1 MVDRRSTLVAVLVAT
16 MTATSFQIF
25 ALSVLA
31 IELIT
36 DLDLSRAE
44 LGLIG
49 SVNTMTGA
57 LTAPLSGRLTDRVGP
72 WAAAVSGMLISALG
86 MSMMA
91 LSGSAL
97 ALAASALVSG
107 VPQGWGNPATNALI
121 AERVAPGRRGTITG
135 IKQSGV
141 QFGVFLSGFTLP
153 TMAVWFGWRGA
164 SWAYAAVF
172 ALVAVL
178 TAVLLPRRP
187 SPVTPTTS
195 AGQNRPADDAT
206 TAGVTAA
213 ASEPTASGGVAEN
226 GGAETGDVVAAMD
239 PWIWRLAGYA
249 LLSGTLGGTIG
260 RFFPLW
266 AEEAVGMTTRTAGFL
281 VAMTGM
287 LGIVA
292 RIVAGRIAE
301 SAISPPRLLRILAAI
316 GGVYGLVLVATPWLG
331 SWILWPATALNA
343 VGIGAW
349 NAVAMLAII
358 MVVPR
363 QLAGRASGVVMLGFL
378 GGLSLGSPV
387 AGWAVDR
394 WSSYQPVWGVCV
406 ALSALAVLSLSSG
419 PSRSPS
425 RRTAAAR

>member
-1 MVDRRSTLVAVLVAT
+1 LFDRRSTLVAVLVAT

-57 LTAPLSGRLTDRVGP
+57 LTAPLSGRLTDRIGP
-72 WAAAVSGMLISALG
+72 WAAAVSGMLISAVG

-91 LSGSAL
+91 LSGSTL

-121 AERVAPGRRGTITG
+121 AERVAPGVQGTITG

-141 QFGVFLSGFTLP
+141 QFGVFLSGLTLP
-153 TMAVWFGWRGA
+153 TLAVWLGWRGA
-164 SWAYAAVF
+164 SWVYAAVF

-187 SPVTPTTS
+187 TAPTPPPSAPHDASVADRAGSVGAGS
-195 AGQNRPADDAT
+195 AG
-206 TAGVTAA
+206 GVD
-213 ASEPTASGGVAEN
+213 
-226 GGAETGDVVAAMD
+226 DVVAMD

-249 LLSGTLGGTIG
+249 LLSGTVGGTIG

-266 AEEAVGMTTRTAGFL
+266 AEESVGMTTRTAGFL

-292 RIVAGRIAE
+292 RIVAGRVAE
-301 SAISPPRLLRILAAI
+301 ASESPPRLLRILAVL
-316 GGVYGLVLVATPWLG
+316 GGVYGLVLVATPALG

-378 GGLSLGSPV
+378 GGLSLGSPI

-394 WSSYQPVWGVCV
+394 WGSYQPVWGVCV
-406 ALSALAVLSLSSG
+406 VLSALAVASLSSG
-419 PSRSPS
+419 PDHRSGGSVSRVRADKRPG
-425 RRTAAAR
+425 

>member
-1 MVDRRSTLVAVLVAT
+1 MFDRRSTLVAVLVAT

-57 LTAPLSGRLTDRVGP
+57 LTAPLSGRLTDRIGP
-72 WAAAVSGMLISALG
+72 WAAAVSGMLISAVG

-91 LSGSAL
+91 LSGGAM

-121 AERVAPGRRGTITG
+121 AERVASGRQGTITG
-135 IKQSGV
+135 VKQSGV
-141 QFGVFLSGFTLP
+141 QFGVFLSGLTLP
-153 TMAVWFGWRGA
+153 TLAVWLGWRGA

-172 ALVAVL
+172 ALLAVL

-187 SPVTPTTS
+187 
-195 AGQNRPADDAT
+195 
-206 TAGVTAA
+206 
-213 ASEPTASGGVAEN
+213 TASPPASGVASSDEPR
-226 GGAETGDVVAAMD
+226 GSEGQKPAGTVGAVTAMD

-249 LLSGTLGGTIG
+249 LLSGTVGGTIG

-281 VAMTGM
+281 VAVTGL

-301 SAISPPRLLRILAAI
+301 AAVSPPRLLRILAAI
-316 GGVYGLVLVATPWLG
+316 GGAYGLVLVATPVIG

-358 MVVPR
+358 MVVPK

-394 WSSYQPVWGVCV
+394 WGSYQPVWGVCV
-406 ALSALAVLSLSSG
+406 LLSALAVLSLSSRQR
-419 PSRSPS
+419 RSEIDVGADVDTVPG
-425 RRTAAAR
+425 RQAEMG

>member
-1 MVDRRSTLVAVLVAT
+1 MFDRRSTLVAVLVAT

-36 DLDLSRAE
+36 DLGLSRAE

-57 LTAPLSGRLTDRVGP
+57 LTAPLSGRLTDRIGP
-72 WAAAVSGMLISALG
+72 WAAAVSGMLISAVG

-91 LSGSAL
+91 LSGGAM

-121 AERVAPGRRGTITG
+121 AERVASGGQGTITG
-135 IKQSGV
+135 VKQSGV
-141 QFGVFLSGFTLP
+141 QFGVFLSGLTLP
-153 TMAVWFGWRGA
+153 TLAVWFGWRGA

-172 ALVAVL
+172 ALLAVL

-187 SPVTPTTS
+187 S
-195 AGQNRPADDAT
+195 
-206 TAGVTAA
+206 
-213 ASEPTASGGVAEN
+213 TASPPAPGVASSADPAGSVGEEPP
-226 GGAETGDVVAAMD
+226 GTVGAVTAMD

-249 LLSGTLGGTIG
+249 LLSGTVGGTIG

-281 VAMTGM
+281 VAVTGL

-292 RIVAGRIAE
+292 RIVAGRVAE
-301 SAISPPRLLRILAAI
+301 AAVSPPRLLRILAAI
-316 GGVYGLVLVATPWLG
+316 GGVYGLVLVATPVLG

-378 GGLSLGSPV
+378 GGLSVGSPV

-394 WSSYQPVWGVCV
+394 WGSYQPVWGVCV
-406 ALSALAVLSLSSG
+406 LLSALAVLSLSSG
-419 PSRSPS
+419 RRRSEIDVSPDVDTVPG
-425 RRTAAAR
+425 RQAEMG

>member
-1 MVDRRSTLVAVLVAT
+1 

-57 LTAPLSGRLTDRVGP
+57 LTSPLSGRLTDRIGP
-72 WAAAVSGMLISALG
+72 WAAAVSGMLISAVG

-91 LSGSAL
+91 LSGSTL
-97 ALAASALVSG
+97 ALVASALVSG
-107 VPQGWGNPATNALI
+107 IPQGWGNPATNALI
-121 AERVAPGRRGTITG
+121 AERVAPGVRGTITG

-141 QFGVFLSGFTLP
+141 QFGVFLSGLTLP
-153 TMAVWFGWRGA
+153 TLAVWLGWRGA
-164 SWAYAAVF
+164 SWVYAGLF

-187 SPVTPTTS
+187 TDSPAPSFRSGS
-195 AGQNRPADDAT
+195 ALSSVSD
-206 TAGVTAA
+206 A
-213 ASEPTASGGVAEN
+213 ASASGATATGHGAPNTAEP
-226 GGAETGDVVAAMD
+226 VVTMD

-292 RIVAGRIAE
+292 RIVAGKVAE
-301 SAISPPRLLRILAAI
+301 TAVSPPRLLRILAAI
-316 GGVYGLVLVATPWLG
+316 GGLYGVVLLATPVLG
-331 SWILWPATALNA
+331 SWILWPGTALNA
-343 VGIGAW
+343 IGIGAW

-363 QLAGRASGVVMLGFL
+363 QLAGRASGIVMLGFL
-378 GGLSLGSPV
+378 GGLSLGSPI

-419 PSRSPS
+419 PRRRRSQVGVGPEVDAVPG
-425 RRTAAAR
+425 R

>member
-1 MVDRRSTLVAVLVAT
+1 

-31 IELIT
+31 IELIG

-57 LTAPLSGRLTDRVGP
+57 LTSPLSGRLTDRIGP

-86 MSMMA
+86 MSLMA
-91 LSGSAL
+91 LSGSSL

-107 VPQGWGNPATNALI
+107 IPQGWGNPATNALI
-121 AERVAPGRRGTITG
+121 AERVAPGVRGTITG

-141 QFGVFLSGFTLP
+141 QFGVFLSGLTLP
-153 TMAVWFGWRGA
+153 SLAVWLGWRGA
-164 SWAYAAVF
+164 SWVYAGLF
-172 ALVAVL
+172 ATVAVL

-187 SPVTPTTS
+187 GSLTTS
-195 AGQNRPADDAT
+195 GSVPAAVGTDHGPGVPAPNVGPESTDPADA
-206 TAGVTAA
+206 
-213 ASEPTASGGVAEN
+213 EELVA
-226 GGAETGDVVAAMD
+226 VMD

-249 LLSGTLGGTIG
+249 LLSGTVGGTIG

-266 AEEAVGMTTRTAGFL
+266 AEEAVGMTTQTAGFL
-281 VAMTGM
+281 VAATGM

-292 RIVAGRIAE
+292 RIVAGKFAE
-301 SAISPPRLLRILAAI
+301 SAISPPRLLRILAAV
-316 GGVYGLVLVATPWLG
+316 GGLYGLVLVATPVVG
-331 SWILWPATALNA
+331 AWILWPGTALNA

-358 MVVPR
+358 MVVP
-363 QLAGRASGVVMLGFL
+363 QKLAGRASGVVMLGFL
-378 GGLSLGSPV
+378 GGLSLGSPI

-406 ALSALAVLSLSSG
+406 LLSALAVLSLSSG
-419 PSRSPS
+419 PSR
-425 RRTAAAR
+425 RRSDPR

>member
-1 MVDRRSTLVAVLVAT
+1 MFDRRSTLVAVLVAT

-72 WAAAVSGMLISALG
+72 WAAAVSGMLISAIG
-86 MSMMA
+86 MAMMA
-91 LSGSAL
+91 LSGSAA
-97 ALAASALVSG
+97 ALAVSALVSG

-121 AERVAPGRRGTITG
+121 AERIAPGVRGTITG
-135 IKQSGV
+135 VKQSGV
-141 QFGVFLSGFTLP
+141 QFGVFLSGLTLP
-153 TMAVWFGWRGA
+153 TLALWLGWRGA
-164 SWAYAAVF
+164 VWVYAAVF
-172 ALVAVL
+172 ALVAIL

-187 SPVTPTTS
+187 
-195 AGQNRPADDAT
+195 
-206 TAGVTAA
+206 TAGT
-213 ASEPTASGGVAEN
+213 SSPPASGDGSIADRA
-226 GGAETGDVVAAMD
+226 GSTGAEPAGAVDAVTGMD

-249 LLSGTLGGTIG
+249 LLSGTVGGTIG

-266 AEEAVGMTTRTAGFL
+266 AEEAVGMTTRSAGFL
-281 VAMTGM
+281 VAVTGM

-292 RIVAGRIAE
+292 RIVAGRVAE
-301 SAISPPRLLRILAAI
+301 DAVSPPRLLRGLAAI
-316 GGVYGLVLVATPWLG
+316 GGLYGLVLVATPWIG

-363 QLAGRASGVVMLGFL
+363 RLAGRASGVVMLGFL

-406 ALSALAVLSLSSG
+406 MLSALAVLSLSSG
-419 PSRSPS
+419 PRGRGSQVDVGSDVD
-425 RRTAAAR
+425 TATGR

>member
-1 MVDRRSTLVAVLVAT
+1 

-36 DLDLSRAE
+36 DLGLSRAE

-57 LTAPLSGRLTDRVGP
+57 LTAPLSGRLTDRIGP
-72 WAAAVSGMLISALG
+72 WAAAVGGMLISAVG

-91 LSGSAL
+91 LSGGAMT
-97 ALAASALVSG
+97 LAASALVSG

-121 AERVAPGRRGTITG
+121 AERVAPGVRGTITG

-153 TMAVWFGWRGA
+153 TLAVWLGWRGA

-172 ALVAVL
+172 GLLAVL
-178 TAVLLPRRP
+178 TALLLPRRP
-187 SPVTPTTS
+187 SP
-195 AGQNRPADDAT
+195 AG
-206 TAGVTAA
+206 
-213 ASEPTASGGVAEN
+213 EPP
-226 GGAETGDVVAAMD
+226 GDVSNADPSGVGSGATPASAVGAAAMD

-249 LLSGTLGGTIG
+249 LLSGTVGGTIG

-266 AEEAVGMTTRTAGFL
+266 AEEAIGMTTRTAGFL
-281 VAMTGM
+281 VAVTGA

-301 SAISPPRLLRILAAI
+301 TAITPPRLLRILAAI
-316 GGVYGLVLVATPWLG
+316 GGVYGLVLVLTPAVG

-358 MVVPR
+358 MVVPK

-394 WSSYQPVWGVCV
+394 WGDYQPVWGVCV
-406 ALSALAVLSLSSG
+406 LLSALAVLSLSSG
-419 PSRSPS
+419 PSRRSEGIDGATL
-425 RRTAAAR
+425 RRAGRRQTPRPGGRARRIRRP

>member
-1 MVDRRSTLVAVLVAT
+1 

-49 SVNTMTGA
+49 SVNTLTGA
-57 LTAPLSGRLTDRVGP
+57 LTSPLSGRLTDRIGP
-72 WAAAVSGMLISALG
+72 WAAAVSGMLLSAIG

-91 LSGSAL
+91 LSGSTRAL
-97 ALAASALVSG
+97 VASALVSG
-107 VPQGWGNPATNALI
+107 IPQGWGNPATNALI
-121 AERVAPGRRGTITG
+121 AERIAPGVRGTITG

-141 QFGVFLSGFTLP
+141 QFGVFLSGLTLP
-153 TMAVWFGWRGA
+153 TLAVWLGWRGA
-164 SWAYAAVF
+164 SWVYAAVF
-172 ALVAVL
+172 AVVAIA
-178 TAVLLPRRP
+178 TALLLPRRP
-187 SPVTPTTS
+187 APVSEFAAVMTDGEGPSGSSSS
-195 AGQNRPADDAT
+195 AGGDVADT
-206 TAGVTAA
+206 V
-213 ASEPTASGGVAEN
+213 E
-226 GGAETGDVVAAMD
+226 VVAAMD

-249 LLSGTLGGTIG
+249 LLCGTLGGTIG

-281 VAMTGM
+281 VATTGL

-292 RIVAGRIAE
+292 RIMAGRIAE
-301 SAISPPRLLRILAAI
+301 TAVSPPRLLRILAAI
-316 GGVYGLVLVATPWLG
+316 GGLYGLVLVATPWLG

-419 PSRSPS
+419 PGTRRSQVDVGPDVDTVAG
-425 RRTAAAR
+425 R

>member
-1 MVDRRSTLVAVLVAT
+1 MSSRRSVLVAVLVAT

-31 IELIT
+31 IELIG

-57 LTAPLSGRLTDRVGP
+57 LTAPLSGRLTDRIGP
-72 WAAAVSGMLISALG
+72 WAAAVTGMAISAIG

-97 ALAASALVSG
+97 ALAVSALVSG

-121 AERVAPGRRGTITG
+121 AERVAPGVRGTITG
-135 IKQSGV
+135 VKQSGV
-141 QFGVFLSGFTLP
+141 QFGVFLSGLTLP
-153 TMAVWFGWRGA
+153 TLAVWLGWRGA
-164 SWAYAAVF
+164 SWVYAAAF
-172 ALVAVL
+172 AIVALL

-187 SPVTPTTS
+187 AETTAAVTS
-195 AGQNRPADDAT
+195 AGEAVGP
-206 TAGVTAA
+206 
-213 ASEPTASGGVAEN
+213 SEASGPAE
-226 GGAETGDVVAAMD
+226 VAAVMD

-249 LLSGTLGGTIG
+249 LLSGIVGGTIG

-266 AEEAVGMTTRTAGFL
+266 AEESVGMTTRTAGLL

-287 LGIVA
+287 LGIGA
-292 RIVAGRIAE
+292 RIAAGRFAE
-301 SAISPPRLLRILAAI
+301 NVVAPPRLLRILAAV
-316 GGVYGLVLVATPWLG
+316 GALYGLVLVATPVLG
-331 SWILWPATALNA
+331 SWVLWPGTALNA

-363 QLAGRASGVVMLGFL
+363 RLAGRASGIVMLGFL

-394 WSSYQPVWGVCV
+394 WGSYQPVWGVCV
-406 ALSALAVLSLSSG
+406 ALSAMAVLSLAS
-419 PSRSPS
+419 SPS
-425 RRTAAAR
+425 RPQPASVTAAR